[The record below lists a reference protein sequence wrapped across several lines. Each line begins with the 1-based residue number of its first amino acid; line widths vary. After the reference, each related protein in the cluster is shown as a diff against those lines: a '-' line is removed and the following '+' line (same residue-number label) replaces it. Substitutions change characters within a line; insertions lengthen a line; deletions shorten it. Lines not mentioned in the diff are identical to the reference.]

1 MGKYLKLGTDPAGGG
16 WTLPDHADVE
26 KIRAELAD
34 AMEEEKAVRLAVVV
48 GKNQTAE
55 LLVNGHAL
63 VAALVWEDAPAGG
76 GMTIID

>member
-1 MGKYLKLGTDPAGGG
+1 MGKYLKLGPDSTGDR

-26 KIRAELAD
+26 KLRSEIAE
-34 AMEEEKAVRLAVVV
+34 AMEMQGVVRVQIVV

-55 LLVNGHAL
+55 LLVNGRSL
-63 VAALVWEDAPAGG
+63 VAAVVWEDMPAGG